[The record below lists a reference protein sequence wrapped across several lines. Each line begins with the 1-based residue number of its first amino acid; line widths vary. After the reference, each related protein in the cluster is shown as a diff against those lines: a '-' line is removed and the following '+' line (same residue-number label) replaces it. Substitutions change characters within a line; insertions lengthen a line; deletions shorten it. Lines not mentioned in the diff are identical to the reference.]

1 MQALG
6 VLRVEKHAL
15 LAREKAK
22 NEAATRAAT
31 LRDRIRK
38 MSLIVIVDD
47 RITNRNIFAK
57 LATSIE
63 EDVAVRSF
71 GDPAEALEWLKDN
84 TPDLVV
90 TDYKMPNMDG
100 AEFVRRFRRLPECS
114 DIPAVVITVYE
125 ERTHRINA
133 LEAGATDF
141 LQSPVDH
148 HEFLTRARNLLKLR
162 KQQLVIK
169 SRATELEREL
179 MDSERFR
186 KEVLRDSR
194 ERLAQVIDTVP
205 ALISATDRDG
215 RCVFLNAFTANFYGV
230 DPTQA
235 SGKTAAEIFGSNFGP
250 QSAGLDRVVFK
261 NGKGLPSYEEEIID
275 RAGHRHVFLTTK
287 SPLRDR
293 AGKVVNVL
301 TTSLNITERKQAEEH
316 LHHLAHHDPLTGL
329 PNRTYFHDSV
339 RKQIARTRRGDKQ
352 FALLLL
358 DLDRFKGVNDVLGHH
373 QGDQLLKAVA
383 QRLSDVV
390 RETDTVARLGG
401 DEFAILQTEIGR
413 TEDAV
418 TLAEKV
424 IKALEQPFELEGQ
437 EINTTASVG
446 ITVHPNDGVD
456 VDVLLKNADLAMY
469 QAKAEGRNAWRVF
482 ASDMHTNAREAIVLE
497 SDLRQA
503 LAKKQFLLNY
513 QPQIDLRSGRIIG
526 AEALLRWRRPGA
538 GLVRP
543 GEFLPLA
550 EENGLIVPINEWV
563 LFEACAQAKLWSRER
578 PGFRIAVNLSP
589 VQFRKQDIRQH
600 VLDVLEKTGLNPSAL
615 ELELTESILMQNPE
629 SAASDVR
636 FLQELGVTFSIDD
649 FGVGYSSL
657 SYVKNLPVDR
667 LKIDQGFIRNVN
679 NDPNDAAIVRAIINL
694 GHSLNLKIMAE
705 GVETAEQ
712 LAFVRSEG
720 CDEVQ
725 GFYFSPPVPAE
736 DFEFLFSQQNLVART
751 A

>member
-1 MQALG
+1 MRAPDVQ
-6 VLRVEKHAL
+6 RVEKHAFP
-15 LAREKAK
+15 AREKQK
-22 NEAATRAAT
+22 TKPQQER
-31 LRDRIRK
+31 RIVGDPVRK

-125 ERTHRINA
+125 ERAHRINA

-339 RKQIARTRRGDKQ
+339 RRQIARTRRGDKQ

-446 ITVHPNDGVD
+446 ITVHPTDGVD

-469 QAKAEGRNAWRVF
+469 QAKAEGRNVWRVF

-578 PGFRIAVNLSP
+578 PEFRIAVNLSP

-600 VLDVLEKTGLNPSAL
+600 VLDVLEKTGLNPHSL

-629 SAASDVR
+629 SAANDVR

>member
-1 MQALG
+1 
-6 VLRVEKHAL
+6 
-15 LAREKAK
+15 
-22 NEAATRAAT
+22 
-31 LRDRIRK
+31 
-38 MSLIVIVDD
+38 MSLIVIIDD

-63 EDVAVRSF
+63 EGVAVRSF
-71 GDPAEALEWLKDN
+71 GDPAEAIEWLKDN

-100 AEFVRRFRRLPECS
+100 AEFVRRFRKLPECS
-114 DIPAVVITVYE
+114 DVPAVVITVYE
-125 ERTHRINA
+125 ERAHRINA

-230 DPTQA
+230 DATQA

-250 QSAGLDRVVFK
+250 QSAGLDRVVFE
-261 NGKGLPSYEEEIID
+261 NGKGLPSYEEEILD
-275 RAGHRHVFLTTK
+275 RAGNRHVFLTTK

-293 AGKVVNVL
+293 AGKVTNVL

-373 QGDQLLKAVA
+373 QGDQLLKAVS
-383 QRLSDVV
+383 QRLCNAV
-390 RETDTVARLGG
+390 RETDIVARLGG

-413 TEDAV
+413 TDDAV

-424 IKALEQPFELEGQ
+424 IKVLEQPFELEGQ
-437 EINTTASVG
+437 EISTTASIG
-446 ITVHPNDGVD
+446 ITVHPTDGVD
-456 VDVLLKNADLAMY
+456 VDVLIKNADLAMY

-482 ASDMHTNAREAIVLE
+482 ASDMHTSAREAIVLE

-513 QPQIDLRSGRIIG
+513 QPQIDLRSGQIIG
-526 AEALLRWRRPGA
+526 AEALLRWRRPGS

-543 GEFLPLA
+543 AEFLPLA

-563 LFEACAQAKLWSRER
+563 LIEACAQAKVWSKDR

-600 VLDVLEKTGLNPSAL
+600 VLDALEKTGLNPNSL

-629 SAASDVR
+629 SAANDVR
-636 FLQELGVTFSIDD
+636 FLQELGITFSIDD

-679 NDPNDAAIVRAIINL
+679 TDPNDAAIVRAIINL

-736 DFEFLFSQQNLVART
+736 DFEFLFSQQNLAART

>member
-1 MQALG
+1 MPQGSKRGKALHG
-6 VLRVEKHAL
+6 
-15 LAREKAK
+15 
-22 NEAATRAAT
+22 
-31 LRDRIRK
+31 

-47 RITNRNIFAK
+47 RITNRNIFSK
-57 LATSIE
+57 LAASIE
-63 EDVAVRSF
+63 DGVAVRSF
-71 GDPAEALEWLKDN
+71 GDPIEALEWLKDN

-90 TDYKMPNMDG
+90 TDYKMPNIDG
-100 AEFVRRFRRLPECS
+100 AEFVRRFRKLPECV
-114 DIPAVVITVYE
+114 DVPAVVITVYE
-125 ERTHRINA
+125 ERSHRINA

-169 SRATELEREL
+169 SRAVELEKEL
-179 MDSERFR
+179 IDSERFR
-186 KEVLRDSR
+186 KELLRDSR

-205 ALISATDRDG
+205 AMISATDSDG
-215 RCVFLNAFTANFYGV
+215 RCVFLNAFTAVFHGV
-230 DPTQA
+230 DASQA
-235 SGKTAAEIFGSNFGP
+235 VGMPAADIFKNVV
-250 QSAGLDRVVFK
+250 QNNAGLDRLVFE
-261 NGKGLPSYEEEIID
+261 NGKGLPSYEEEITD
-275 RAGHRHVFLTTK
+275 RAGNRHVFLTTK

-293 AGKVVNVL
+293 AGQVINVL
-301 TTSLNITERKQAEEH
+301 TTSLDITERKEAEEH

-329 PNRTYFHDSV
+329 PNRTFFHDSV
-339 RKQIARTRRGDKQ
+339 RRQIARTRRGDRQ

-373 QGDQLLKAVA
+373 QGDQLLKAVS
-383 QRLSDVV
+383 QRLCNAV
-390 RETDTVARLGG
+390 RETDIVARLGG

-418 TLAEKV
+418 TLAQKV
-424 IKALEQPFELEGQ
+424 IKELEEPFVLDGQ
-437 EINTTASVG
+437 EINSTASIG
-446 ITVHPNDGVD
+446 ITVHPTDGVD

-482 ASDMHTNAREAIVLE
+482 ANDMHTIAREAIVLE

-503 LAKKQFLLNY
+503 LARKQFLMNY
-513 QPQIDLRSGRIIG
+513 QPQINLRSGQIVG
-526 AEALLRWRRPGA
+526 AEALLRWRRPGC

-543 GEFLPLA
+543 AEFLPLA

-563 LFEACAQAKLWSRER
+563 LIEACAQAKAWQKPGR
-578 PGFRIAVNLSP
+578 PHFRMAVNLSP

-600 VLDVLEKTGLNPSAL
+600 VLDALHRTGLDPHCL

-629 SAASDVR
+629 SAANDVR
-636 FLQELGVTFSIDD
+636 ALQEIGVTFSIDD

-657 SYVKNLPVDR
+657 SYVKNLPIDR
-667 LKIDQGFIRNVN
+667 LKIDQAFIRDVN
-679 NDPNDAAIVRAIINL
+679 TDPNDAAIVRAIITL
-694 GHSLNLKIMAE
+694 GHSLNLEVIAE

-712 LAFVRSEG
+712 LAFVRNEG
-720 CDEVQ
+720 CDDVQ
-725 GFYFSPPVPAE
+725 GYYFSPPVPAE
-736 DFEFLFSQQNLVART
+736 DFEFLFEQQNLLART

>member
-1 MQALG
+1 MMPRKCGEARG
-6 VLRVEKHAL
+6 LRS
-15 LAREKAK
+15 R
-22 NEAATRAAT
+22 
-31 LRDRIRK
+31 

-63 EDVAVRSF
+63 EGVAVRAF
-71 GDPAEALEWLKDN
+71 GDPVEAIEWLKDN

-100 AEFVRRFRRLPECS
+100 AEFVRCFRQLPECA
-114 DIPAVVITVYE
+114 DVPAVVITVYE
-125 ERTHRINA
+125 ERSHRINA

-148 HEFLTRARNLLKLR
+148 HEFLTRARNLLQLR

-205 ALISATDRDG
+205 ALISATDKDG

-230 DPTQA
+230 DAAQA

-250 QSAGLDRVVFK
+250 QSAGLDRVVFE
-261 NGKGLPSYEEEIID
+261 NGKGLPSYEEEIVD
-275 RAGHRHVFLTTK
+275 RAGNRHVFLTTK

-293 AGKVVNVL
+293 AGKVINVL

-329 PNRTYFHDSV
+329 PNRTFFHDSV
-339 RKQIARTRRGDKQ
+339 RRQIARTRRGDKQ

-373 QGDQLLKAVA
+373 QGDQLLKAVS
-383 QRLSDVV
+383 QRLCSAV
-390 RETDTVARLGG
+390 RETGIVARLGG

-413 TEDAV
+413 TDDAV

-437 EINTTASVG
+437 EISTTASIG
-446 ITVHPNDGVD
+446 ITVHPTDGVD
-456 VDVLLKNADLAMY
+456 VDALLKNADLAMY

-482 ASDMHTNAREAIVLE
+482 ASDMHTIAREAIVLE

-513 QPQIDLRSGRIIG
+513 QPQIDLRSGQIIG
-526 AEALLRWRRPGA
+526 AEALLRWRRPGS

-543 GEFLPLA
+543 AEFLPLA

-563 LFEACAQAKLWSRER
+563 LFEACEQAKIWSKDH
-578 PGFRIAVNLSP
+578 PNFRIAVNLSP

-600 VLDVLEKTGLNPSAL
+600 VLDALRTTGLDPHSL

-636 FLQELGVTFSIDD
+636 FLQELGITFSIDD

-679 NDPNDAAIVRAIINL
+679 TDPNDAAIVRAIINL
-694 GHSLNLKIMAE
+694 GHSLDLRIMAE

-712 LAFVRSEG
+712 LAFVRNEG

-736 DFEFLFSQQNLVART
+736 DFAFLFNQQNLLART

>member
-1 MQALG
+1 
-6 VLRVEKHAL
+6 
-15 LAREKAK
+15 
-22 NEAATRAAT
+22 
-31 LRDRIRK
+31 
-38 MSLIVIVDD
+38 
-47 RITNRNIFAK
+47 
-57 LATSIE
+57 
-63 EDVAVRSF
+63 
-71 GDPAEALEWLKDN
+71 
-84 TPDLVV
+84 
-90 TDYKMPNMDG
+90 
-100 AEFVRRFRRLPECS
+100 
-114 DIPAVVITVYE
+114 
-125 ERTHRINA
+125 
-133 LEAGATDF
+133 
-141 LQSPVDH
+141 
-148 HEFLTRARNLLKLR
+148 
-162 KQQLVIK
+162 
-169 SRATELEREL
+169 EREL

-250 QSAGLDRVVFK
+250 QSAGLDRVVFE
-261 NGKGLPSYEEEIID
+261 NGKGLPSYEEEIVD
-275 RAGHRHVFLTTK
+275 RAGNRHVFLTTK

-373 QGDQLLKAVA
+373 QGDQLLKAVS
-383 QRLSDVV
+383 QRLCNTV
-390 RETDTVARLGG
+390 RETDIVARLGG

-413 TEDAV
+413 TDDAV
-418 TLAEKV
+418 TLAKKIIE
-424 IKALEQPFELEGQ
+424 ALEQPFELEGQ
-437 EINTTASVG
+437 EINTTASIG
-446 ITVHPNDGVD
+446 ITVHPTDGVD
-456 VDVLLKNADLAMY
+456 VDALIKNADLAMY

-482 ASDMHTNAREAIVLE
+482 ASDMHATAREAIVLE
-497 SDLRQA
+497 GDLRQA

-513 QPQIDLRSGRIIG
+513 QPQIDLRSGRIVG
-526 AEALLRWRRPGA
+526 AEALLRWRRPGS

-543 GEFLPLA
+543 AEFLPLA

-563 LFEACAQAKLWSRER
+563 MFEACMQAKIWAKEH
-578 PGFRIAVNLSP
+578 PGFRMAVNLSP

-600 VLDVLEKTGLNPSAL
+600 VIDVLEKTGLDPKAL

-629 SAASDVR
+629 SAANDVR

-667 LKIDQGFIRNVN
+667 LKVDQGFIRNVN
-679 NDPNDAAIVRAIINL
+679 TDPNDAAIVRAIINL

-712 LAFVRSEG
+712 LAFVRNEG

-736 DFEFLFSQQNLVART
+736 DFGFLFNQQNLLART

>member
-1 MQALG
+1 
-6 VLRVEKHAL
+6 
-15 LAREKAK
+15 
-22 NEAATRAAT
+22 
-31 LRDRIRK
+31 

-63 EDVAVRSF
+63 EGVAVRSF
-71 GDPAEALEWLKDN
+71 GDPAEALDWLKTN

-100 AEFVRRFRRLPECS
+100 AEFVRRFRKLPECA
-114 DIPAVVITVYE
+114 DVPAVVITVYE
-125 ERTHRINA
+125 ERAHRINA

-230 DPTQA
+230 DPQQA

-250 QSAGLDRVVFK
+250 QSAGLDRLVFE

-275 RAGHRHVFLTTK
+275 RAGNRHVFLTTK

-339 RKQIARTRRGDKQ
+339 RRQIARTRRGDKQ

-383 QRLSDVV
+383 QRLCNAV
-390 RETDTVARLGG
+390 RETDIVARLGG

-418 TLAEKV
+418 TLAEKI

-437 EINTTASVG
+437 EINTTASIG
-446 ITVHPNDGVD
+446 ITVHPTDGVD
-456 VDVLLKNADLAMY
+456 VDALLKNADLAMY

-482 ASDMHTNAREAIVLE
+482 ASDMHTSAREAIILE

-513 QPQIDLRSGRIIG
+513 QPQIDLRSGQIAG
-526 AEALLRWRRPGA
+526 AEALLRWRRPGC

-543 GEFLPLA
+543 AEFLPLA

-563 LFEACAQAKLWSRER
+563 LLEACAQAKIWSEQR

-600 VLDVLEKTGLNPSAL
+600 VLDALEKTGLDPHSL

-629 SAASDVR
+629 SAANDVR
-636 FLQELGVTFSIDD
+636 FLQQLGVTFSIDD

-657 SYVKNLPVDR
+657 SYVKTLPVDR

-679 NDPNDAAIVRAIINL
+679 SDPNDAAIVRAIINL
-694 GHSLNLKIMAE
+694 GHSLNLKVMAE

-712 LAFVRSEG
+712 LAFVRNEG

-736 DFEFLFSQQNLVART
+736 DFEFLFNQQNLVART

>member
-1 MQALG
+1 
-6 VLRVEKHAL
+6 
-15 LAREKAK
+15 
-22 NEAATRAAT
+22 
-31 LRDRIRK
+31 

-63 EDVAVRSF
+63 EGVAVRAF
-71 GDPAEALEWLKDN
+71 GDPAEAIECIKNN

-90 TDYKMPNMDG
+90 TDYKMPVMDG
-100 AEFVRRFRRLPECS
+100 AEFVRRFRQIPECA
-114 DIPAVVITVYE
+114 DVPAVVITVYE
-125 ERTHRINA
+125 ERSHRIKA

-162 KQQLVIK
+162 KQSLVIK

-179 MDSERFR
+179 MDSERLR
-186 KEVLRDSR
+186 KGVLRDSR

-230 DPTQA
+230 DATQA
-235 SGKTAAEIFGSNFGP
+235 SGKTAAEIFGSHFGP
-250 QSAGLDRVVFK
+250 QSAGLDRVVFE

-275 RAGHRHVFLTTK
+275 RAGNRHVFLTTK

-293 AGKVVNVL
+293 AGKIINVL

-358 DLDRFKGVNDVLGHH
+358 DLDRFKGVNDVLGHQ
-373 QGDQLLKAVA
+373 QGDQLLRAVS
-383 QRLSDVV
+383 QRLCSTV
-390 RETDTVARLGG
+390 RETDIVARLGG

-413 TEDAV
+413 TDDAV
-418 TLAEKV
+418 TLAQKV
-424 IKALEQPFELEGQ
+424 IEALEQPFELEGQ
-437 EINTTASVG
+437 EINTTASIG
-446 ITVHPNDGVD
+446 ITVHPTDGVD
-456 VDVLLKNADLAMY
+456 VDALLKNADLAMY

-482 ASDMHTNAREAIVLE
+482 ASDMHTIAREAIVLE

-513 QPQIDLRSGRIIG
+513 QPQIDLRTGRIIG
-526 AEALLRWRRPGA
+526 AEALLRWRRPGS

-543 GEFLPLA
+543 AEFLPLA

-563 LFEACAQAKLWSRER
+563 LHEACQQAKIWSKEH
-578 PGFRIAVNLSP
+578 GTFRIAVNLSP

-600 VLDVLEKTGLNPSAL
+600 VLDTLEKTGLDPRSL

-629 SAASDVR
+629 AVAQDVR
-636 FLQELGVTFSIDD
+636 FLQEKGITFSIDD

-657 SYVKNLPVDR
+657 SYVKTLPVDR

-679 NDPNDAAIVRAIINL
+679 SDPNDAAIVRAIINL

-736 DFEFLFSQQNLVART
+736 DFAFLFNQQNLLART

>member
-1 MQALG
+1 M
-6 VLRVEKHAL
+6 RP
-15 LAREKAK
+15 
-22 NEAATRAAT
+22 TRANARAG
-31 LRDRIRK
+31 LRSKKRFCRGNSASLGDRVRV

-63 EDVAVRSF
+63 EGVAVRSF

-84 TPDLVV
+84 TPDVVV
-90 TDYKMPNMDG
+90 TDYKMPKMDG
-100 AEFVRRFRRLPECS
+100 AEFVRRFRQLPDCA
-114 DIPAVVITVYE
+114 DIPTIVITVYE
-125 ERTHRINA
+125 ERSHRINA

-148 HEFLTRARNLLKLR
+148 HEFLTRARNLLQLR

-230 DPTQA
+230 DAAQA

-250 QSAGLDRVVFK
+250 QSAGLDRVVFE
-261 NGKGLPSYEEEIID
+261 NGKGLPSYEEEIVD
-275 RAGHRHVFLTTK
+275 RAGNRHVFLTTK

-293 AGKVVNVL
+293 AGKVINVL

-329 PNRTYFHDSV
+329 PNRTFFHDSV

-383 QRLSDVV
+383 QRLCNAV
-390 RETDTVARLGG
+390 RESDIVARLGG
-401 DEFAILQTEIGR
+401 DEFAVLQTEISR
-413 TEDAV
+413 TDDAV
-418 TLAEKV
+418 TLAEKI
-424 IKALEQPFELEGQ
+424 IKTLDQPFELDGQ
-437 EINTTASVG
+437 EINTTASIG
-446 ITVHPNDGVD
+446 ITVHPTDGVD

-503 LAKKQFLLNY
+503 LAKKQFLLYY
-513 QPQIDLRSGRIIG
+513 QPQIDLRTGRIIG
-526 AEALLRWRRPGA
+526 AEALLRWRRPGS

-543 GEFLPLA
+543 AEFLPLA
-550 EENGLIVPINEWV
+550 EENGLVVPINEWV
-563 LFEACAQAKLWSRER
+563 LIEACQQAKRWAKDH
-578 PGFRIAVNLSP
+578 PGFRVAVNLSP
-589 VQFRKQDIRQH
+589 VQFRKQDIRAH
-600 VLDVLEKTGLNPSAL
+600 VLDALEKTGLDPHSL

-636 FLQELGVTFSIDD
+636 FLQEKGITFSIDD

-657 SYVKNLPVDR
+657 SYVKTLPVDR

-679 NDPNDAAIVRAIINL
+679 TDPNDAAIVRAIINL

-712 LAFVRSEG
+712 LAFVRNEG

-736 DFEFLFSQQNLVART
+736 DFAFLFNQQNLLART